1 MIDSPS
7 NTTKHMKRMILLFA
21 VLALSAHALR
31 AQRTLPPALAAYYH
45 AYADVFRP
53 LGFEPDAAVGRIAHA
68 GDQRSSVPLTLDSI
82 LSFVE
87 YPDSLPEFREVF
99 TYPQANVEVDVQ
111 SVFEAGAWTTTGRTT
126 QYADGLGRITELL
139 IESVDSLSGEFVPSL
154 RTLIYPRGD
163 SPVDIDSIILL
174 GWVPDLGEYEA
185 LFISRYYYDDLERID
200 EVVTTINFFGLVFNQ
215 LDYYSYDGEGR
226 LVLIESF
233 LMDEAVTI
241 PNTRTEFTY
250 DGSLLVSELTLVSDE
265 VGGFDPDTRIDY
277 DYTAEG
283 LADTVVTYEW
293 DAVAEDWREVS
304 VLDTDY
310 DAAGKITAET
320 TVGTDEFG
328 TVTRQRTEYDYLDED
343 NLARNSFYNWDDAG
357 QAWLLAG
364 RSYYYYAELTSIA
377 LPRDPVTPLALWPN
391 PTSGRVRLETGD
403 QSGAV
408 WVYSLGGQLVD
419 HQVLT
424 AGNRELDLG
433 RLPAGL
439 YQVRLLSGE
448 RIYAGRVVVQ

>member
-1 MIDSPS
+1 
-7 NTTKHMKRMILLFA
+7 
-21 VLALSAHALR
+21 
-31 AQRTLPPALAAYYH
+31 
-45 AYADVFRP
+45 
-53 LGFEPDAAVGRIAHA
+53 
-68 GDQRSSVPLTLDSI
+68 
-82 LSFVE
+82 
-87 YPDSLPEFREVF
+87 
-99 TYPQANVEVDVQ
+99 
-111 SVFEAGAWTTTGRTT
+111 
-126 QYADGLGRITELL
+126 
-139 IESVDSLSGEFVPSL
+139 
-154 RTLIYPRGD
+154 
-163 SPVDIDSIILL
+163 VDIDSIILL

-328 TVTRQRTEYDYLDED
+328 TVT
-343 NLARNSFYNWDDAG
+343 
-357 QAWLLAG
+357 
-364 RSYYYYAELTSIA
+364 
-377 LPRDPVTPLALWPN
+377 
-391 PTSGRVRLETGD
+391 
-403 QSGAV
+403 
-408 WVYSLGGQLVD
+408 
-419 HQVLT
+419 
-424 AGNRELDLG
+424 
-433 RLPAGL
+433 
-439 YQVRLLSGE
+439 
-448 RIYAGRVVVQ
+448 